1 MSKLKRYFGD
11 RAFVRETMALAI
23 PVALQNMLLS
33 SFALVDMFMIGTLGD
48 TALAAIGMAGQIS
61 TILATVLYGFNSG
74 AAVFIAQYWGVS
86 DLRGIR
92 RTYGLAMISSAS
104 AALLFSIAAI
114 CFPQVVLSFFTE
126 DAAVIAEGVR
136 YLRIAGF
143 SYVAVAVS
151 QIASTVLRSTE
162 IVKLPLYA
170 SIGSVLL
177 NAALNALCIYGLD
190 MGVAGAAVG
199 TVASAW
205 GGLAILLFI
214 SWKQKNILF
223 APIRQMLDWGRGF
236 VPHFVRVSL
245 PTLLNESLWGF
256 GTVFCRSIYSNASTE
271 FYAGLT
277 AFFTLEGLV
286 FAFCAGVGH
295 ACGVLVGKDVGAGR
309 YKDAVDKSRVY
320 IVYTLFLGLL
330 MGSAVMLMRPLLP
343 FIFPKISPTAISM
356 AQAVMVVYGAEMI
369 LRYIPY
375 ITICGTFRSGGDT
388 RFGLFVD
395 IGCLWGLAVPTTLL
409 CVNVLHM
416 DLVYATL
423 CMLLAEDV
431 IKTIICFWYWKTN
444 RWIRPVTG

>member
-1 MSKLKRYFGD
+1 MLKKVFGD
-11 RAFVRETMALAI
+11 RAFIGLTLKLAL

-33 SFALVDMFMIGTLGD
+33 SFALVDMFMVGSLGD

-86 DLRGIR
+86 DIRGIR
-92 RTYGLAMISSAS
+92 RTYGLAAISSAS
-104 AALLFSIAAI
+104 AALLFALAAL
-114 CFPQVVLSFFTE
+114 CCPELVLSLFTR
-126 DAAVIAEGVR
+126 DAEVIAEGVR
-136 YLRIAGF
+136 YLHIAGF
-143 SYVAVAVS
+143 SYVAVALS
-151 QIASTVLRSTE
+151 QICSTVLRSTE

-177 NAALNALCIYGLD
+177 NAALNALCIYVLD

-214 SWKQKNILF
+214 SWKKKNILF
-223 APIRQMLDWGRGF
+223 SPLKEMLDWGRGF

-245 PTLLNESLWGF
+245 PTLLNEALWGF
-256 GTVFCRSIYSNASTE
+256 GTVFCRAIYSNASTE

-286 FAFCAGVGH
+286 FSFCAGVGH

-309 YKDAVDKSRVY
+309 YKDAIDKSRRY
-320 IVYTLFLGLL
+320 IFYTVILGVC
-330 MGSAVMLMRPLLP
+330 MCCAVLLMRPLIP
-343 FIFPKISPTAISM
+343 IFFPKISQLAISM
-356 AQAVMVVYGAEMI
+356 AQAVMVVYALEMI

-388 RFGLFVD
+388 RFGLFAD

-423 CMLLAEDV
+423 CMLLAEDL
-431 IKTIICFWYWKTN
+431 IKTAICLWYWKTN